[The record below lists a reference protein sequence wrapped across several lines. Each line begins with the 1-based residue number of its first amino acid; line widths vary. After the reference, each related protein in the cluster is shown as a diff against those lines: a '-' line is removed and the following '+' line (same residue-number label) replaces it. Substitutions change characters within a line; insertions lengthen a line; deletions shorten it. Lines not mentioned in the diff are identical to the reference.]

1 MSWRMNRSFPG
12 SKRGNSMKNQATLRH
27 ALRQNVVRE
36 HELKLHLYFS
46 YILLNSKH
54 NRNNYV
60 NKSCE
65 LIFKKIET
73 SSISIFIHWSVRVK
87 FILTIKTKFS
97 FIQIFYNMSSFYF
110 CKNRDK
116 LQLNDSNTS
125 RWRGLYRYTP
135 LLWHFNLP
143 RKKPFQGNVS

>member
-1 MSWRMNRSFPG
+1 
-12 SKRGNSMKNQATLRH
+12 MKNQATLRH
-27 ALRQNVVRE
+27 ALRQNVVKE

-73 SSISIFIHWSVRVK
+73 SSRYIF
-87 FILTIKTKFS
+87 
-97 FIQIFYNMSSFYF
+97 
-110 CKNRDK
+110 
-116 LQLNDSNTS
+116 
-125 RWRGLYRYTP
+125 
-135 LLWHFNLP
+135 
-143 RKKPFQGNVS
+143 